1 MKTKKRTP
9 CKRTQKRRGK
19 KQSNNSCKKHRGGTK
34 LTANDLAKIA
44 YIRSIGILQENYP
57 DDSLRRVL
65 SKYDLS
71 QVEDMDAEAV
81 KYKYMVWRQKEANT
95 RKINR
100 DAKKNDKRDPKLGKK
115 SPSDKKRK
123 RSPDNI
129 PYNDAVDAA
138 VDAAVA
144 AGEVH
149 DMETGFEEFSVPMS
163 PSKTPFVLEGKQLPG
178 FTFSPGRKRK
188 TPIRIDPSNPQDLF
202 NELNHE
208 IDDDFLPDLN
218 DDEIV

>member
-34 LTANDLAKIA
+34 LENNAKIA
-44 YIRSIGILQENYP
+44 YIRSIGLHTYP
-57 DDSLRRVL
+57 NDSLLRVL
-65 SKYDLS
+65 GKYNLS
-71 QVEDMDAEAV
+71 QVKGMNAQAV
-81 KYKYMVWRQKEANT
+81 TDKYTVWRKNEANT
-95 RKINR
+95 RQKNR
-100 DAKKNDKRDPKLGKK
+100 DKRNAKSIDKP
-115 SPSDKKRK
+115 PSVNKRK

-129 PYNDAVDAA
+129 PDEDAAFYAVDAA
-138 VDAAVA
+138 EA
-144 AGEVH
+144 AGAVY
-149 DMETGFEEFSVPMS
+149 DMNTGFQEFSVPMS
-163 PSKTPFVLEGKQLPG
+163 PSKTITLEGKQLPG

-188 TPIRIDPSNPQDLF
+188 TPIPIDPSNPQDLF